1 MWLILAFSLKWW
13 NEVLADIIFQNRFLG
28 WNNDGMYRKLGVY
41 LFIIAVLIKRST
53 QLDHMRNAIDLTA
66 KNFDD
71 EFKDKHKFVL
81 FYQSG

>member
-1 MWLILAFSLKWW
+1 M
-13 NEVLADIIFQNRFLG
+13 FLG
-28 WNNDGMYRKLGVY
+28 WNNDGMYRKLGVH